1 MFANWQAFM
10 ISANVKNIVNMVERE
25 QIKININKIDSI
37 ANGSMNGENLAT
49 QPQNS
54 AFINVLTI

>member
-1 MFANWQAFM
+1 M
-10 ISANVKNIVNMVERE
+10 IIANVKNIVNMVERE

-54 AFINVLTI
+54 TFINVLMT